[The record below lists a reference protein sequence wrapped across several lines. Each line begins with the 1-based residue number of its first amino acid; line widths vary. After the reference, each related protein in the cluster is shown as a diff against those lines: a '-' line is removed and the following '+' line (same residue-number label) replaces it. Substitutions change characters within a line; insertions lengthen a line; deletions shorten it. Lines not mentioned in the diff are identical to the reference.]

1 MPSSTSAVIQVS
13 SCWNHLIKTNIL
25 ELIVFLI
32 IFLDQVMETDNWKK
46 LKEENLAVLCD
57 LQQMVLT
64 ALTI

>member
-1 MPSSTSAVIQVS
+1 
-13 SCWNHLIKTNIL
+13 LIKKNIL

-32 IFLDQVMETDNWKK
+32 IFLDQVMGTDTWKK

-64 ALTI
+64 ALTV